1 MAGWVAGNLV
11 GWGHWP
17 RYGEF
22 GRLAKHLRYADRAA
36 RKLARTLAFQ
46 MARLGPKLEKRQ
58 SILFRLVDVGAEI
71 FAIAATCIR
80 AQELV
85 RENPGDEGPLV
96 MADLFCR
103 GARRRIA
110 QHFRAVAKNDDVFR
124 YRVAQQILAGEH
136 VWLEAGVVDMAA
148 ATAKRGEALEVS
160 A

>member
-1 MAGWVAGNLV
+1 MAGWVAGNMV
-11 GWGHWP
+11 GWGRWP
-17 RYGEF
+17 KYGEF
-22 GRLAKHLRYADRAA
+22 GRLAPHLRYADRTA

-71 FAIAATCIR
+71 FAIAATCGR

-85 RENPGDEGPLV
+85 RRNPADEGPLV

-110 QHFRAVAKNDDVFR
+110 ESFRAIAKNDDVFR
-124 YRVAQQILAGEH
+124 YRVAQQVLSGEH
-136 VWLEAGVVDMAA
+136 TWLEAGVVDLTT
-148 ATAKRGEALEVS
+148 ATVKQGEAVEVS